1 MNCQATNEE
10 YEGLIHELSTI
21 VKNVVIMNENN
32 DERLE
37 NYINRNKNKINYI
50 LKLNT
55 QNKNKEKFTTI
66 ANNFL

>member
-1 MNCQATNEE
+1 
-10 YEGLIHELSTI
+10 
-21 VKNVVIMNENN
+21 MNENN

>member
-21 VKNVVIMNENN
+21 VKNVVNMNENN